1 MARPS
6 KFDQERIDKIVKL
19 IRLGNFAETAAAA
32 AGISKQTYYNWLA
45 RGREERE
52 RIDTSNAKPRT
63 TEKAF
68 LEFFDAVEEARAE
81 AEARMVAQITTAAQ
95 DPTKWQAAAWWLERV
110 APQKYGRINRT
121 EISGPDGAPIQSET
135 KGIQYTEAE
144 IIALADEILG
154 IKENPV
160 DVDIDDLKELS

>member
-6 KFDQERIDKIVKL
+6 KFNPERIEKIIKL

-32 AGISKQTYYNWLA
+32 GGISKQTYYNWLA
-45 RGREERE
+45 KGREERE
-52 RIDTSNAKPRT
+52 RLDMTGGKPRA
-63 TEKAF
+63 TEKPF

-110 APQKYGRINRT
+110 APQKYGKINRT

-135 KGIQYTEAE
+135 KAVQYTEAE

-154 IKENPV
+154 LAGASTESEKV
-160 DVDIDDLKELS
+160 DE

>member
-6 KFDQERIDKIVKL
+6 KFNPERIEKIIKL

-32 AGISKQTYYNWLA
+32 GGISKQTYYNWLGK
-45 RGREERE
+45 GREERE
-52 RIDTSNAKPRT
+52 RLDMTGGKPRA
-63 TEKAF
+63 TEKPF

-110 APQKYGRINRT
+110 APQKYGKINRT

-135 KGIQYTEAE
+135 KSVQYTESE

-154 IKENPV
+154 LAAGVQESEKV
-160 DVDIDDLKELS
+160 DE

>member
-6 KFDQERIDKIVKL
+6 KFNSERIDKIVNL

-45 RGREERE
+45 RGKAERE
-52 RIDTSNAKPRT
+52 RIDETGTKAKAS
-63 TEKAF
+63 EKHF
-68 LEFFDAVEEARAE
+68 LEFFDAVEGARAE
-81 AEARMVAQITTAAQ
+81 AEARMVALISTAAQ

-135 KGIQYTEAE
+135 KSIQYSEAE

-154 IKENPV
+154 LNVDTSESENANG
-160 DVDIDDLKELS
+160 